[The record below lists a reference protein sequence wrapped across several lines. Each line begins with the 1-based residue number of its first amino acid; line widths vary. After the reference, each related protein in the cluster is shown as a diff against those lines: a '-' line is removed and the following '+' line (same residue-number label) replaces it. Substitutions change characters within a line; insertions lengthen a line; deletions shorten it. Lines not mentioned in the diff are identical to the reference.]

1 LCINEVCARLKGI
14 YGKISLHRYFDS
26 AKIIADYITEFIV
39 AQRPVVE
46 KTFKVQAV
54 ATMLGISADT
64 VRRDSDEA
72 DIKVQRQGGDGPK
85 TRLFTIEN
93 VFELAAHRRR
103 KNGLIKRSP
112 LIITVYAAKGGVGKT
127 TSAAN
132 IGAAFALRGLRVLL
146 VDLDFQANLTMAFGY
161 DPEVTQEEANELGM
175 DPGTVV
181 KYHFGNLL
189 PQWSKDG
196 SVEPLATVIKKPYG
210 EHGPHLIPSEL
221 GFDDLEAI
229 FTLERLMER
238 KPELAIATWLQK
250 GLSGENANVD
260 LSQYDVILFDA
271 PPAKNQATRG
281 AMLGSDFVVTPVS
294 MERFSTK
301 SVSYLA
307 KVLGELQRDH
317 GRFPRMITLANF
329 YDMRRARVAAQVVAL
344 TTKYP
349 DAWLEKQ
356 IATSEEFR
364 KALSDDVI
372 MPVIL
377 SRPSS
382 GPAEELRA
390 VANALLEK
398 MEAA

>member
-1 LCINEVCARLKGI
+1 M
-14 YGKISLHRYFDS
+14 F
-26 AKIIADYITEFIV
+26 
-39 AQRPVVE
+39 
-46 KTFKVQAV
+46 
-54 ATMLGISADT
+54 
-64 VRRDSDEA
+64 
-72 DIKVQRQGGDGPK
+72 
-85 TRLFTIEN
+85 
-93 VFELAAHRRR
+93 
-103 KNGLIKRSP
+103 
-112 LIITVYAAKGGVGKT
+112 
-127 TSAAN
+127 
-132 IGAAFALRGLRVLL
+132 
-146 VDLDFQANLTMAFGY
+146 
-161 DPEVTQEEANELGM
+161 
-175 DPGTVV
+175 
-181 KYHFGNLL
+181 
-189 PQWSKDG
+189 
-196 SVEPLATVIKKPYG
+196 
-210 EHGPHLIPSEL
+210 
-221 GFDDLEAI
+221 
-229 FTLERLMER
+229 ER